1 MAAGK
6 SWDSVCWRT
15 GLLGVIGS
23 LAVSGERRY
32 RWGALAGDVLAIV
45 LGFLTFTRE
54 PGELANGRLFTG
66 VLIVGGV
73 ALLVLAFMIRSR
85 TASEA

>member
-6 SWDSVCWRT
+6 SWVSVSWRT
-15 GLLGVIGS
+15 GS
-23 LAVSGERRY
+23 WASSCALAVSGERRY

-54 PGELANGRLFTG
+54 PGETG
-66 VLIVGGV
+66 NVSVD
-73 ALLVLAFMIRSR
+73 
-85 TASEA
+85 